1 MKEHT
6 AMTVNPL
13 RSIQDPRTDG
23 IYRVLK
29 GRINLNSIVPTCIE
43 VASEIEQLNGL
54 KGPEKLA
61 LLQDVIRL
69 AVAESKKSS
78 TEKEEIL
85 YVVDTVVPFV
95 VQAAILASK
104 SPILKHVQA
113 TCVGCFSRKK

>member
-13 RSIQDPRTDG
+13 RSMQDPRVDG
-23 IYRVLK
+23 IYRVVK
-29 GRINLNSIVPTCIE
+29 GRINLNTLVPSCIE
-43 VASEIEQLNGL
+43 VAQEIEQMNGL

-61 LLQDVIRL
+61 LLQDAIRL
-69 AVAESKKSS
+69 AVVESKKSS

-95 VQAAILASK
+95 VQAAILA
-104 SPILKHVQA
+104 I
-113 TCVGCFSRKK
+113 

>member
-13 RSIQDPRTDG
+13 RSMQDPRTDG
-23 IYRVLK
+23 IYRVVK
-29 GRINLNSIVPTCIE
+29 GKINLNTLVPSCIE
-43 VASEIEQLNGL
+43 VAQEIEQMNGL
-54 KGPEKLA
+54 KGAEKLA